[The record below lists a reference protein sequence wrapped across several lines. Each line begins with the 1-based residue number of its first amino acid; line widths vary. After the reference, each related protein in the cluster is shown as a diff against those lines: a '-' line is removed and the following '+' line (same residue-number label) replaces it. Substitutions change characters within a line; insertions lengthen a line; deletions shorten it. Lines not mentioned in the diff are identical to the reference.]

1 MGGWVLTPSVYIYTG
16 TWDFKTNII
25 STNPDASYNPER
37 PDVRNRFDWRR
48 SPFTAFYPN
57 RIGPFGGTTPKLLT
71 NPYYDTDQETLRYFN
86 LMNTPVGPNMFD
98 PEKMDFHPKDGW
110 ELLHRHFGYNPDE
123 VTTTNPATD
132 SRIHPYLLLYNRY
145 TGKIRQVAYLPSL
158 AGQQLFMK
166 VSHKVDQ
173 NPTPS
178 SPKYS
183 SLFNGY
189 DGLFRALDRQ
199 TRVAEVSSP
208 TKPGAYDGSPA
219 AADFDVSY
227 DPCVC
232 NHKSELL
239 FTYETV
245 LTADLRLEGRLVG
258 INSPLNGSGTS
269 PVLNTQDFLWQVT
282 KPGFSVNG
290 GRQTYFNIDKLVAK
304 YKEPPKTSPSF
315 GQLIR
320 GGLTDLLKLGIGAIS
335 GGIDGWLAGKVE
347 KLARS
352 LVPRTTSGGHCS
364 TYVDDSS
371 HTCGPVS
378 KPWFNPEII
387 KIGSLG
393 LTGLS
398 TNYFNSVLTPEQ
410 PKFNIPNIS
419 FLEAEGVFT
428 GTAVSNFTNNSNS
441 IRLLNPGSKDSNLP
455 GIPWQFY
462 PFYNEALGIFAV
474 LRTPKIDTYV
484 ENLAPNSNGGYNRY
498 KFSLRQ
504 DIKYTFNPAADIDE
518 NKTQISASL
527 IFKVSKKS
535 YMSGPS
541 VNSDGLMYMG
551 DNGAEYIYQSAMFPL
566 SCMPK
571 QVFRLGF
578 YNYIPDAVKV
588 KPEIRLMIRTVTNGA
603 SGKVNYGLRI
613 FTYDADLLSV
623 PRYDQPNGLFHG
635 IYINGNYHNNSFYT
649 NDNQWLQ
656 NNWNLEASHLIQIS
670 NALITEEI
678 TQGKPV
684 RVSAQEV
691 DLIPTGEIRERDIIG
706 SDRNPGEPTEPGEV
720 KAYIDIAFDT
730 DITAKQDECKGLAR
744 TVSVPAAYVKS
755 FCQSNDY
762 KADQLEQKVQ
772 KEIEQGNEMRKS
784 QELRAQEELMKV
796 TIHPNPASD
805 FTKVSY
811 ELFEEEPITITIKS
825 VSGENVMTLVD
836 NDIQK
841 AGNHT
846 IEFEVKSLLPG
857 MYFCVFSNGKINKT
871 EKLMIIK

>member
-1 MGGWVLTPSVYIYTG
+1 MLFPARYIYTG
-16 TWDFKTNII
+16 TWDYKTNII
-25 STNPDASYNPER
+25 STNPNASYNPER
-37 PDVRNRFDWRR
+37 PDVRNKFDWRR

-57 RIGPFGGTTPKLLT
+57 NSGAYYGIYPRNIT
-71 NPYYDTDQETLRYFN
+71 NPYYDFTQETLSYFS
-86 LMNTPVGPNMFD
+86 LKDTPAGPNMFD
-98 PEKMDFHPKDGW
+98 PEKMDFHPRDGW

-123 VTTTNPATD
+123 ITTTNPAFD
-132 SRIHPYLLLYNRY
+132 SRTYPYLLLYNRY
-145 TGKIRQVAYLPSL
+145 TGKLRQVAYMPNGM
-158 AGQQLFMK
+158 GQQLFLK
-166 VSHKVDQ
+166 LGHKVAQ
-173 NPTPS
+173 NL
-178 SPKYS
+178 KYS
-183 SLFNGY
+183 AIFNGY
-189 DGLFRALDRQ
+189 DGLFRALDRK
-199 TRVAEVSSP
+199 TNVVNIRSP
-208 TKPGAYDGSPA
+208 SKPNSIDGSPVA
-219 AADFDVSY
+219 GDFDVAY

-232 NHKSELL
+232 NHKSELE
-239 FTYETV
+239 FSYERV
-245 LTADLRLEGRLVG
+245 LTSDLSLEGRLVG
-258 INSPLNGSGTS
+258 TNVPLNGTGNVNETL
-269 PVLNTQDFLWQVT
+269 LNTKDFLWQVS

-335 GGIDGWLAGKVE
+335 GGIDSWLAGKVE

-364 TYVDDSS
+364 TYTDDGT

-378 KPWFNPEII
+378 KPWFNPELI
-387 KIGSLG
+387 KLGSVG

-419 FLEAEGVFT
+419 FLEAEGIFK
-428 GTAVSNFTNNSNS
+428 GTATTSIPDETLS
-441 IRLLNPGSKDSNLP
+441 IRLITPGSKDSNLP
-455 GIPWQFY
+455 GILWQLY

-474 LRTPKIDTYV
+474 LRTPKIDTYM

-504 DIKYTFNPAADIDE
+504 DIKYIFNPAADIDE

-571 QVFRLGF
+571 QIFRLGF
-578 YNYIPDAVKV
+578 YNYMPDPVKV
-588 KPEIRLMIRTVTNGA
+588 KPEIRLMIRTVINGA
-603 SGKVNYGLRI
+603 SGKINYGLRI
-613 FTYDADLLSV
+613 FTYDADLSSV
-623 PRYDQPNGLFHG
+623 TQFDQPNGLFHG

-656 NNWNLEASHLIQIS
+656 NNWNLEASQLIQIS
-670 NALITEEI
+670 NALITEET

-684 RVSAQEV
+684 KVSAQEV
-691 DLIPTGEIRERDIIG
+691 DLIPTGEMRERDIIG
-706 SDRNPGEPTEPGEV
+706 SDPIRNAGEPTEPGDV

-730 DITAKQDECKGLAR
+730 DITAKQDECKSLAR
-744 TVSVPAAYVKS
+744 TVSVPAAYVKA

-772 KEIEQGNEMRKS
+772 RDIEQAAEMGKS

-811 ELFEEEPITITIKS
+811 ELFAEEPITITIKS
-825 VSGENVMTLVD
+825 VSGENVITLVD

-871 EKLMIIK
+871 EKLMIVK